1 MGTPEIKD
9 EIKKQP
15 LFIPFSQRQI
25 NFEKDY
31 NKFRR
36 NVLPYLNYSL
46 QDISFPTEEELK
58 SITKNNVTKAK
69 EAGIENTYIVFL
81 YYLCQRFVESYVIIK
96 DYNNAKLIEILTIK
110 YFKKKFF
117 KDYNIFK
124 TLNNIISDISLAE
137 EERESLDN
145 LKSKFE
151 KEFPMDMKLIIFN
164 LESNRYR
171 DLKAVNFLGIRANLQ
186 FNKDLQPEVF
196 NLIIDDKMLDNY
208 DLCRGLADII
218 ENCSTLLVVNYI
230 LYPRDIDGKLEK
242 EFGLDGQTY
251 QSLFSLI
258 IAVTVNR
265 KIKSFVLHSMKDY
278 NINLAPEICRLIEHK
293 LQSETLISF
302 HFGNFN
308 LTGSYEKKIE
318 FLLSSTKSLLFL
330 SLENKNY
337 TKENVLYIKNYLLNK
352 NRSIMALSVVTPIF
366 NGMKKSVIEKM
377 KQGSESENKDSKLE
391 LIYLSHKSLIDIS
404 WLDKNIL

>member
-9 EIKKQP
+9 EIRKNP
-15 LFIPFSQRQI
+15 SFIPFSQRQI

-31 NKFRR
+31 NKFRI
-36 NVLPYLNYSL
+36 NVLPYLNYNL

-58 SITKNNVTKAK
+58 YITKNNVTKAK

-81 YYLCQRFVESYVIIK
+81 YYLCQRFVETYVIIR
-96 DYNNAKLIEILTIK
+96 
-110 YFKKKFF
+110 
-117 KDYNIFK
+117 DYNIFK
-124 TLNNIISDISLAE
+124 TLNKLIEDLELSDE
-137 EERESLDN
+137 EKESMEN
-145 LKSKFE
+145 LRTKFE
-151 KEFPMDMKLIIFN
+151 KELPTDMKLVIFN

-171 DLKAVNFLGIRANLQ
+171 DLKAVNFLGVRANLQ

-196 NLIIDDKMLDNY
+196 NLIIDDKILDNSY
-208 DLCRGLADII
+208 LCRGLADII

-230 LYPRDIDGKLEK
+230 LYPRDIDGKLEND
-242 EFGLDGQTY
+242 FGLDGQTY

-258 IAVTVNR
+258 KAVTVNR

-293 LQSETLISF
+293 LQSETLIAF

-337 TKENVLYIKNYLLNK
+337 TKEDVLYIKNYLLNK
-352 NRSIMALSVVTPIF
+352 NRFIMALSIVTPIF

-377 KQGSESENKDSKLE
+377 KQSSETDNKDSKLE

>member
-96 DYNNAKLIEILTIK
+96 DYN
-110 YFKKKFF
+110 
-117 KDYNIFK
+117 IFK

-137 EERESLDN
+137 KERESLDN

-258 IAVTVNR
+258 KAVTVNR

-308 LTGSYEKKIE
+308 LTGSYEKK
-318 FLLSSTKSLLFL
+318 
-330 SLENKNY
+330 N
-337 TKENVLYIKNYLLNK
+337 
-352 NRSIMALSVVTPIF
+352 
-366 NGMKKSVIEKM
+366 
-377 KQGSESENKDSKLE
+377 
-391 LIYLSHKSLIDIS
+391 
-404 WLDKNIL
+404 

>member
-15 LFIPFSQRQI
+15 LFIPFSQIQI

-81 YYLCQRFVESYVIIK
+81 YYLCQRFVESYVII
-96 DYNNAKLIEILTIK
+96 
-110 YFKKKFF
+110 

-218 ENCSTLLVVNYI
+218 ENCSTLIVVNYI

-258 IAVTVNR
+258 KAVTVNR

>member
-1 MGTPEIKD
+1 MGTSEIKD

-81 YYLCQRFVESYVIIK
+81 YYLCQRFVESYVII
-96 DYNNAKLIEILTIK
+96 
-110 YFKKKFF
+110 

-258 IAVTVNR
+258 KAVTVNR

>member
-25 NFEKDY
+25 KFEKDY

-96 DYNNAKLIEILTIK
+96 DYN
-110 YFKKKFF
+110 
-117 KDYNIFK
+117 IFK
-124 TLNNIISDISLAE
+124 TLNNIISDISLSE

-258 IAVTVNR
+258 KAVTVNR

>member
-96 DYNNAKLIEILTIK
+96 DYN
-110 YFKKKFF
+110 
-117 KDYNIFK
+117 IFK
-124 TLNNIISDISLAE
+124 TLNNIISDISLSE

-258 IAVTVNR
+258 KAVTVNR

-377 KQGSESENKDSKLE
+377 KQSSETDNKDSKLE

>member
-1 MGTPEIKD
+1 
-9 EIKKQP
+9 
-15 LFIPFSQRQI
+15 
-25 NFEKDY
+25 
-31 NKFRR
+31 
-36 NVLPYLNYSL
+36 V
-46 QDISFPTEEELK
+46 
-58 SITKNNVTKAK
+58 
-69 EAGIENTYIVFL
+69 
-81 YYLCQRFVESYVIIK
+81 
-96 DYNNAKLIEILTIK
+96 
-110 YFKKKFF
+110 
-117 KDYNIFK
+117 
-124 TLNNIISDISLAE
+124 

-258 IAVTVNR
+258 KAVTVNR

>member
-96 DYNNAKLIEILTIK
+96 DYN
-110 YFKKKFF
+110 
-117 KDYNIFK
+117 IFK
-124 TLNNIISDISLAE
+124 TLNNIISDISLSV

-258 IAVTVNR
+258 KAVTVNR

-302 HFGNFN
+302 HFGDFN

>member
-96 DYNNAKLIEILTIK
+96 DYN
-110 YFKKKFF
+110 
-117 KDYNIFK
+117 IFK
-124 TLNNIISDISLAE
+124 TLNNIISDISLSE

-196 NLIIDDKMLDNY
+196 NLIIDDKMSDNY

-258 IAVTVNR
+258 KAVTVNR

>member
-96 DYNNAKLIEILTIK
+96 DYN
-110 YFKKKFF
+110 
-117 KDYNIFK
+117 IFK
-124 TLNNIISDISLAE
+124 TLNNIISDISLSE

-164 LESNRYR
+164 LVSNRYR

-258 IAVTVNR
+258 KAVTVNR

-318 FLLSSTKSLLFL
+318 FLLSSTKSLLAAGRHCR
-330 SLENKNY
+330 
-337 TKENVLYIKNYLLNK
+337 
-352 NRSIMALSVVTPIF
+352 RS
-366 NGMKKSVIEKM
+366 
-377 KQGSESENKDSKLE
+377 
-391 LIYLSHKSLIDIS
+391 
-404 WLDKNIL
+404 

>member
-96 DYNNAKLIEILTIK
+96 DYN
-110 YFKKKFF
+110 
-117 KDYNIFK
+117 IFK
-124 TLNNIISDISLAE
+124 TLNNIISDISLSE

-151 KEFPMDMKLIIFN
+151 KEFPMDMKLIIYN

-218 ENCSTLLVVNYI
+218 ENCSTLIVVNYI

-258 IAVTVNR
+258 KAVTVNR

>member
-81 YYLCQRFVESYVIIK
+81 YYLCQRFVESYVII
-96 DYNNAKLIEILTIK
+96 
-110 YFKKKFF
+110 

-258 IAVTVNR
+258 KAVTVNR

-404 WLDKNIL
+404 WIDKNIL

>member
-81 YYLCQRFVESYVIIK
+81 YYLCQRFVESYVII
-96 DYNNAKLIEILTIK
+96 
-110 YFKKKFF
+110 

-258 IAVTVNR
+258 KAVTVNR

-377 KQGSESENKDSKLE
+377 KQSSETDNKDSKLE
-391 LIYLSHKSLIDIS
+391 FIYFDHQSLIDKS
-404 WLDKNIL
+404 WIV

>member
-9 EIKKQP
+9 EIRKHP
-15 LFIPFSQRQI
+15 SFIPFSQRQI

-96 DYNNAKLIEILTIK
+96 DYN
-110 YFKKKFF
+110 
-117 KDYNIFK
+117 IFK
-124 TLNNIISDISLAE
+124 TLNNIISDISLSE

-258 IAVTVNR
+258 KAVTVNR

>member
-96 DYNNAKLIEILTIK
+96 DYN
-110 YFKKKFF
+110 
-117 KDYNIFK
+117 IFK

-151 KEFPMDMKLIIFN
+151 KEFPMDMKLIIYN

-258 IAVTVNR
+258 KAVTVNR

>member
-96 DYNNAKLIEILTIK
+96 DYN
-110 YFKKKFF
+110 
-117 KDYNIFK
+117 IFK
-124 TLNNIISDISLAE
+124 TLNNIISDISLSE

-258 IAVTVNR
+258 KAVTVNR

-391 LIYLSHKSLIDIS
+391 LIYLSHKSLIGIS

>member
-81 YYLCQRFVESYVIIK
+81 YYLCQRFVESYVII
-96 DYNNAKLIEILTIK
+96 
-110 YFKKKFF
+110 

-258 IAVTVNR
+258 KAVTVNR

-352 NRSIMALSVVTPIF
+352 NRSIMALSIVTPIF

>member
-96 DYNNAKLIEILTIK
+96 DYN
-110 YFKKKFF
+110 
-117 KDYNIFK
+117 IFK
-124 TLNNIISDISLAE
+124 TLNNIISDISLSE
-137 EERESLDN
+137 EEKESLDN

-258 IAVTVNR
+258 KAVTVNR

>member
-69 EAGIENTYIVFL
+69 EARIENTYIVFL
-81 YYLCQRFVESYVIIK
+81 YYLCQRFVESYVII
-96 DYNNAKLIEILTIK
+96 
-110 YFKKKFF
+110 

-258 IAVTVNR
+258 KAVTVNR

>member
-81 YYLCQRFVESYVIIK
+81 YYLCQRFVESYVII
-96 DYNNAKLIEILTIK
+96 
-110 YFKKKFF
+110 

-218 ENCSTLLVVNYI
+218 ENCSTLIVVNYI

-258 IAVTVNR
+258 KAVTVNR

>member
-1 MGTPEIKD
+1 MNI
-9 EIKKQP
+9 
-15 LFIPFSQRQI
+15 
-25 NFEKDY
+25 
-31 NKFRR
+31 
-36 NVLPYLNYSL
+36 
-46 QDISFPTEEELK
+46 
-58 SITKNNVTKAK
+58 
-69 EAGIENTYIVFL
+69 IENNPYRILGVYTNSPKKDVVANKGKASA
-81 YYLCQRFVESYVIIK
+81 FVRVG
-96 DYNNAKLIEILTIK
+96 
-110 YFKKKFF
+110 
-117 KDYNIFK
+117 
-124 TLNNIISDISLAE
+124 
-137 EERESLDN
+137 
-145 LKSKFE
+145 KSV
-151 KEFPMDMKLIIFN
+151 EFPMDMKLIIFN

-258 IAVTVNR
+258 KAVTVNR

-293 LQSETLISF
+293 LQSETLVAF

-308 LTGSYEKKIE
+308 LTGK
-318 FLLSSTKSLLFL
+318 
-330 SLENKNY
+330 
-337 TKENVLYIKNYLLNK
+337 
-352 NRSIMALSVVTPIF
+352 
-366 NGMKKSVIEKM
+366 
-377 KQGSESENKDSKLE
+377 
-391 LIYLSHKSLIDIS
+391 
-404 WLDKNIL
+404 

>member
-81 YYLCQRFVESYVIIK
+81 YYLCQRFVESYVII
-96 DYNNAKLIEILTIK
+96 
-110 YFKKKFF
+110 

-258 IAVTVNR
+258 KAVTVNR

>member
-96 DYNNAKLIEILTIK
+96 DYN
-110 YFKKKFF
+110 
-117 KDYNIFK
+117 IFK
-124 TLNNIISDISLAE
+124 TLNNIISDISLSE

-218 ENCSTLLVVNYI
+218 ENCSTLIVVNYI

-258 IAVTVNR
+258 KAVTVNR

>member
-15 LFIPFSQRQI
+15 LLIPFSQRQI

-31 NKFRR
+31 NTFRR
-36 NVLPYLNYSL
+36 NILPYLNYSL

-96 DYNNAKLIEILTIK
+96 DYN
-110 YFKKKFF
+110 
-117 KDYNIFK
+117 IFK
-124 TLNNIISDISLAE
+124 TLDKLIQDLSLSDE
-137 EERESLDN
+137 EKEN
-145 LKSKFE
+145 LYNLRSKFE

-171 DLKAVNFLGIRANLQ
+171 DLKAVNFLGIQTNLQ

-258 IAVTVNR
+258 KAVTVN
-265 KIKSFVLHSMKDY
+265 
-278 NINLAPEICRLIEHK
+278 NL
-293 LQSETLISF
+293 
-302 HFGNFN
+302 NN
-308 LTGSYEKKIE
+308 
-318 FLLSSTKSLLFL
+318 
-330 SLENKNY
+330 
-337 TKENVLYIKNYLLNK
+337 
-352 NRSIMALSVVTPIF
+352 
-366 NGMKKSVIEKM
+366 
-377 KQGSESENKDSKLE
+377 
-391 LIYLSHKSLIDIS
+391 
-404 WLDKNIL
+404 

>member
-1 MGTPEIKD
+1 MGTSEIKD

-96 DYNNAKLIEILTIK
+96 DYN
-110 YFKKKFF
+110 
-117 KDYNIFK
+117 IFK
-124 TLNNIISDISLAE
+124 TLNNIISDISLSE

-258 IAVTVNR
+258 KAVTVNR

>member
-96 DYNNAKLIEILTIK
+96 DYN
-110 YFKKKFF
+110 
-117 KDYNIFK
+117 IFK
-124 TLNNIISDISLAE
+124 TLNNIISDISLSV

-258 IAVTVNR
+258 KAVTVNR

>member
-96 DYNNAKLIEILTIK
+96 DYN
-110 YFKKKFF
+110 
-117 KDYNIFK
+117 IFK
-124 TLNNIISDISLAE
+124 TLNNIISDISLSE

-258 IAVTVNR
+258 KAVTVNR

>member
-96 DYNNAKLIEILTIK
+96 DYN
-110 YFKKKFF
+110 
-117 KDYNIFK
+117 IFK
-124 TLNNIISDISLAE
+124 TLNNIISDISLSE

-151 KEFPMDMKLIIFN
+151 KEFPMDMKLIIYN

-258 IAVTVNR
+258 KAVTVNR

>member
-96 DYNNAKLIEILTIK
+96 DYN
-110 YFKKKFF
+110 
-117 KDYNIFK
+117 IFK
-124 TLNNIISDISLAE
+124 TLNNIISDISLSV

-258 IAVTVNR
+258 KAVTVNR

-404 WLDKNIL
+404 WIDKNIL

>member
-81 YYLCQRFVESYVIIK
+81 YYLCQRFVESYVII
-96 DYNNAKLIEILTIK
+96 
-110 YFKKKFF
+110 

-258 IAVTVNR
+258 KAVTVNR

-391 LIYLSHKSLIDIS
+391 LIYLNHKSLIDIS

>member
-1 MGTPEIKD
+1 MGTTEIKD

-15 LFIPFSQRQI
+15 LLIPFSQRQI

-31 NKFRR
+31 NTFRR
-36 NVLPYLNYSL
+36 NILPYLNYSL

-96 DYNNAKLIEILTIK
+96 DYN
-110 YFKKKFF
+110 
-117 KDYNIFK
+117 IFK
-124 TLNNIISDISLAE
+124 TLDKLIQDLSLSDE
-137 EERESLDN
+137 EKEN
-145 LKSKFE
+145 LYNLRSKFE

-171 DLKAVNFLGIRANLQ
+171 DLKAVNFLGIQTNLQ

-258 IAVTVNR
+258 KAVTVNR

-293 LQSETLISF
+293 LQSETLIAF

-308 LTGSYEKKIE
+308 LPGSYEKKIE

-337 TKENVLYIKNYLLNK
+337 TKEDVLYIKNYLLNK

-377 KQGSESENKDSKLE
+377 KQGSESDNKDSKLD